1 MKIDNPAM
9 EHYVT
14 LFDSFFLPQGLAL
27 HASMERHA
35 GSYTLWVLCMDE
47 AAHDVLTRLRLPNLK
62 LLALSQLE
70 TPELLAVK
78 PGRTRGE
85 YCWTLTPFSPR
96 FVFEAAPDVER
107 VTYLDADLWFR
118 KNPAPIFREFAASG
132 KGVQITDH
140 AYAPEYDST
149 VTSGQFCVQFMTFHR
164 QRGEA
169 VRKWWEAR
177 CLEWCFARYE
187 DGKFGDQKYLD
198 DWQER
203 FPEEV
208 HVLVQKELLLAPWNV
223 TRFPYGQAVVYH
235 FQGLRILAGK
245 KVVLAPT
252 YSLPRFVVANIYEPY
267 LRDLRAVV
275 MQLERAGWE
284 VLKQS
289 APPGWLESVKPL
301 LGLIVRNFWRVRLHR
316 VKPL

>member
-1 MKIDNPAM
+1 MKIAHPAM

-14 LFDSFFLPQGLAL
+14 LFDSLFLPQGLAL

-47 AAHDVLTRLRLPNLK
+47 AAYDVLTSLHLPNLK

-78 PGRTRGE
+78 SGRTRGE
-85 YCWTLTPFSPR
+85 YCWTLTPFAPR
-96 FVFEAAPDVER
+96 FVFEAAFEVER

-118 KNPAPIFREFAASG
+118 KNPAMIFREFAASG

-149 VTSGQFCVQFMTFHR
+149 ATSGQFCVQFMTFHR

-198 DWQER
+198 DWPER
-203 FPEEV
+203 FPDEV
-208 HVLVQKELLLAPWNV
+208 HVFGQKELLLAPWNV
-223 TRFPYGQAVVYH
+223 TRFPYAQAVAYH
-235 FQGLRILAGK
+235 FHGLRILEGK
-245 KVVLAPT
+245 RVVLAPRFP
-252 YSLPRFVVANIYEPY
+252 LPRVVVANIYEPY
-267 LRDLRAVV
+267 LRDLRSVIV
-275 MQLERAGWE
+275 QLESAGWK
-284 VLKQS
+284 VLEQS
-289 APPGWLESVKPL
+289 APPGWLASLKTL

-316 VKPL
+316 VKQL

>member
-1 MKIDNPAM
+1 M

-14 LFDSFFLPQGLAL
+14 LFDSLFLPQGLAL

-47 AAHDVLTRLRLPNLK
+47 AAYDVLTSLHLPNLK
-62 LLALSQLE
+62 LLALSHLE

-78 PGRTRGE
+78 SGRTRGE
-85 YCWTLTPFSPR
+85 YCWTLTPFAPR
-96 FVFEAAPDVER
+96 FVFEAASEVER

-118 KNPAPIFREFAASG
+118 KNPALIFREFTASG

-149 VTSGQFCVQFMTFHR
+149 ATSGQFCVQFMTFHR

-198 DWQER
+198 DWPER
-203 FPEEV
+203 FPDEV
-208 HVLVQKELLLAPWNV
+208 HVLGQKELLLAPWNV
-223 TRFPYGQAVVYH
+223 TRFPYGQAVAYH
-235 FQGLRILAGK
+235 FHGLRILAGK
-245 KVVLAPT
+245 RVVLAPK
-252 YSLPRFVVANIYEPY
+252 YPLPHFVVANIYEPY
-267 LRDLRAVV
+267 LRDFRAVV
-275 MQLERAGWE
+275 VQLENAGWE

-289 APPGWLESVKPL
+289 APPGWLESLKPL
-301 LGLIVRNFWRVRLHR
+301 LGLIVRNFWRVRPHR

>member
-1 MKIDNPAM
+1 M

-14 LFDSFFLPQGLAL
+14 LFDSLFLPQGLAL

-35 GSYTLWVLCMDE
+35 TPYTLWVLCIDD
-47 AAHDVLTRLRLPNLK
+47 AAHEVLTSLRLSNLK

-70 TPELLAVK
+70 TPELLAIK
-78 PGRTRGE
+78 PGRSRGE
-85 YCWTLTPFSPR
+85 YCWTLTPFAPR
-96 FVFEAAPDVER
+96 FVFDADPDVER

-118 KNPAPIFREFAASG
+118 KSPALLLGEFTASG

-169 VRKWWEAR
+169 VRKWWEER

-198 DWQER
+198 DWPER
-203 FPEEV
+203 FSEDV
-208 HVLVQKELLLAPWNV
+208 HVFGQKELLLAPWNV
-223 TRFPYGQAVVYH
+223 TRFPYGQAVAYH

-245 KVVLAPT
+245 RVVLAPT
-252 YSLPRFVVANIYEPY
+252 YSLPRLVVANIYDPY
-267 LRDLRAVV
+267 LHDLRAVV
-275 MQLERAGWE
+275 MQLENAGWK
-284 VLKQS
+284 VQRQS
-289 APPGWLESVKPL
+289 APSGWLESLKPL
-301 LGLIVRNFWRVRLHR
+301 LGLIVRNFWRIRLHR